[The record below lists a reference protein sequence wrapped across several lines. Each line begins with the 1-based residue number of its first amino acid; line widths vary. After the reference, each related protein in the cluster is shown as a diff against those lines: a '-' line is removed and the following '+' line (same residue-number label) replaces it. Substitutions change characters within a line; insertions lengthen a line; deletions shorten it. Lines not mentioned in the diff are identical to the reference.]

1 MTIEEKA
8 AFDKLSDTSYLFRVL
23 FANAGFDLG
32 EMTLNGTRCWHLYY
46 GNAIVG
52 AVTTRKWDGENDS
65 CTYTNLRL
73 YKYFQ
78 SKFRDCEDFLMSEYY
93 TFENG
98 KRVRFNFDRADKYTS
113 KLVAAA
119 ETLDVN
125 KRETSVDT
133 LSDSLARLREFCD
146 EFDERFAK
154 STLFKD
160 VKALLRDYDRVERE
174 LERFKMEKDHVQ
186 DDGRSLPEERT
197 ASGSAEA
204 AETGSQDSQL

>member
-1 MTIEEKA
+1 MNREEKA

-23 FANAGFDLG
+23 FTNAGFDLSAL
-32 EMTLNGTRCWHLYY
+32 TLNGTHCWHLYY

-78 SKFRDCEDFLMSEYY
+78 DKFKSCGDFLMSEYY
-93 TFENG
+93 AFDDG
-98 KRVRFNFDRADKYTS
+98 KRIRFNFEKADKYTAQ
-113 KLVAAA
+113 LVAAA

-125 KRETSVDT
+125 KKEMAVDT

-146 EFDERFAK
+146 EFDERFSK
-154 STLFKD
+154 NTLFKD
-160 VKALLRDYDRVERE
+160 VKTLLRDYDRVEKE
-174 LERFKMEKDHVQ
+174 LEKFKMEKDHVQ
-186 DDGRSLPEERT
+186 DDGRSLSEEGT
-197 ASGSAEA
+197 ASSSAET